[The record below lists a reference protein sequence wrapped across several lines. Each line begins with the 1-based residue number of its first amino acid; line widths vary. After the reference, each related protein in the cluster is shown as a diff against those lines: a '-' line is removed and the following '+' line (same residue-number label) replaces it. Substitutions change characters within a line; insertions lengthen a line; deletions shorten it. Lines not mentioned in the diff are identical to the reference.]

1 MSYRR
6 ISKKI
11 ELLTINNPVTNN
23 KIEWYNIVSAGKSEL
38 EYIRRRYGFNMEH
51 IQAATATS
59 FSQRPMVMEETKY
72 VFLILHFPTFNGKRI
87 KAAEVDFFIG
97 HGFIITLHNDNL
109 PALTNF
115 FNLCKKDAISLESY
129 KKSSSAILL
138 AEILDPLI
146 KSCYLILD
154 RNTTEIDQVESV
166 IFSNE
171 QKKAVGIILNLRH
184 NIINIRKIFQN
195 HKNILQKLMG
205 LRSSIVPSVE
215 IKKHYIELVEHS
227 KRIWESLDNQKE
239 TIEALNSTN
248 SSLLNDRMT
257 DIMKTLTIISVIV
270 FPLTLLAAIFTM
282 RTKYMPLVDDPNS
295 FWILLG
301 LMLVVSLGM
310 LTWFKSKKW
319 L

>member
-1 MSYRR
+1 MPYRR

-11 ELLTINNPVTNN
+11 ELLTIDNPSTNN
-23 KIEWYNIVSAGKSEL
+23 KIEWYNIVGAGKTEL

-59 FSQRPMVMEETKY
+59 FSQRPMVMEEAKY
-72 VFLILHFPTFNGKRI
+72 VFLILHFPTFNNKKI

-97 HGFIITLHNDNL
+97 HGFIITLHNNNL

-115 FNLCKKDAISLESY
+115 FNLCKKDSISLESY
-129 KKSSSAILL
+129 QKSSSAILL
-138 AEILDPLI
+138 AEILDRLI
-146 KSCYLILD
+146 KACYPILD
-154 RNTTEIDQVESV
+154 RNIQEIDEVEGI

-205 LRSSIVPSVE
+205 LRSSIVPSAE
-215 IKKHYIELVEHS
+215 IKKHYNDLVEHS

-239 TIEALNSTN
+239 MIEALNSTN
-248 SSLLNDRMT
+248 ASLLNDRMT

-270 FPLTLLAAIFTM
+270 FPLTLLAGIFTM
-282 RTKYMPLVDDPNS
+282 RTENMPLVNNPNG
-295 FWILLG
+295 FWIILG
-301 LMLVVSLGM
+301 LMLCLSLGM
-310 LTWFKSKKW
+310 LAWFKGRKW